1 MVQCWTSR
9 QKTTEAICAL
19 QRYNGDSKYS
29 VASGRGLDVLGLR
42 FTVLAS
48 GSTGNATIVQ
58 GTEKTVMVDAG
69 LSAKKLEELMRE
81 RGVAGHELDGLF
93 VTHEHSDHIKGL
105 GAFARKYELPIYAN
119 EATWAAMERHV
130 GNIEAEKRVVMET
143 GESMDFGPL
152 RVQSYPI
159 SHDAA
164 EPVGYT
170 FEEHGEKL
178 SLATDL
184 GYVSERVK
192 RQIIDSDVLVLE
204 SNHDTE
210 MLRMGRYPWNIKR
223 RILSD
228 VGHLSNV
235 AAGEA
240 LIELMTDRTKRVYLA
255 HLSLDH
261 NQMDLAMLTV
271 NSILENHGIFY
282 KQDEFPLRKTFYDR
296 PTPWDEVR
304 RK

>member
-1 MVQCWTSR
+1 
-9 QKTTEAICAL
+9 
-19 QRYNGDSKYS
+19 
-29 VASGRGLDVLGLR
+29 
-42 FTVLAS
+42 
-48 GSTGNATIVQ
+48 
-58 GTEKTVMVDAG
+58 
-69 LSAKKLEELMRE
+69 
-81 RGVAGHELDGLF
+81 
-93 VTHEHSDHIKGL
+93 
-105 GAFARKYELPIYAN
+105 
-119 EATWAAMERHV
+119 
-130 GNIEAEKRVVMET
+130 EKRVIMES
-143 GESMDFGPL
+143 GEALCFGSL
-152 RVQSYPI
+152 QMQSYPI

-164 EPVGYT
+164 EPVGYC
-170 FEEHGEKL
+170 FEEDGEKL

-184 GYVSERVK
+184 GYVSEKVR
-192 RQIIDSDVLVLE
+192 RQIVDSDVLVLE

-271 NSILENHGIFY
+271 HSILENHGILY
-282 KQDEFPLRKTFYDR
+282 KREEFPLRPTFADR
-296 PTPWDEVR
+296 PTPWDELGR
-304 RK
+304 RSVLQAYDQCAASYEKARDH

>member
-1 MVQCWTSR
+1 MG
-9 QKTTEAICAL
+9 L
-19 QRYNGDSKYS
+19 Q
-29 VASGRGLDVLGLR
+29 

-48 GSTGNATIVQ
+48 GSTGNATIIDN
-58 GTEKTVMVDAG
+58 GEKMFMVDAG
-69 LSAKKLEELMRE
+69 LSVKKLEELMQE
-81 RGVAGHELDGLF
+81 RGVSGHHLEGLF

-105 GAFARKYELPIYAN
+105 GAFARKHNLTVYAN
-119 EATWAAMERHV
+119 EATWGAMERHV
-130 GNIEAEKRVVMET
+130 GKIEPEKRVVMET
-143 GESMDFGPL
+143 GETLTFGSL
-152 RVQSYPI
+152 EVQSYPI

-170 FEEHGEKL
+170 FTHNGQKL
-178 SLATDL
+178 ALATDL
-184 GYVSERVK
+184 GYMSDKVK
-192 RQIIDSDVLVLE
+192 KHIIDSDVLVLE

-240 LIELMTDRTKRVYLA
+240 LCELLTDRTKRVYLA

-261 NQMDLAMLTV
+261 NMMDLAMLTV
-271 NSILENHGIFY
+271 NTILENNGIFF
-282 KQDEFPLRKTFYDR
+282 KKDEFPLRPTYHDR
-296 PTPWDEVR
+296 PTPWDEVK

>member
-1 MVQCWTSR
+1 M
-9 QKTTEAICAL
+9 
-19 QRYNGDSKYS
+19 
-29 VASGRGLDVLGLR
+29 GLR

-48 GSTGNATIVQ
+48 GSTGNATVVYN
-58 GTEKTVMVDAG
+58 GDKMVLVDAG
-69 LSAKKLEELMRE
+69 LSMKKMDELLRE
-81 RGVAGHELDGLF
+81 QGVAGHQLDALF

-105 GAFARKYELPIYAN
+105 GAFARKHQLPIYAN
-119 EATWAAMERHV
+119 EATWGAMERHV
-130 GNIEAEKRVVMET
+130 GAIEADKRVVIET
-143 GESMDFGPL
+143 GEDMRIGTMQV
-152 RVQSYPI
+152 RSYPI

-170 FEEHGEKL
+170 FEDDGEKL

-184 GYVSERVK
+184 GYMSEKVK
-192 RQIIDSDVLVLE
+192 REIIDSDVLVLE

-240 LIELMTDRTKRVYLA
+240 LCELITDRTKRVYLA

-261 NQMDLAMLTV
+261 NLMDLAKLTV
-271 NSILENHGIFY
+271 TSVMEDNGLFFKKDEN
-282 KQDEFPLRKTFYDR
+282 PLRETYHDR
-296 PTPWDEVR
+296 PTAWDEVK

>member
-1 MVQCWTSR
+1 M
-9 QKTTEAICAL
+9 
-19 QRYNGDSKYS
+19 
-29 VASGRGLDVLGLR
+29 GLR